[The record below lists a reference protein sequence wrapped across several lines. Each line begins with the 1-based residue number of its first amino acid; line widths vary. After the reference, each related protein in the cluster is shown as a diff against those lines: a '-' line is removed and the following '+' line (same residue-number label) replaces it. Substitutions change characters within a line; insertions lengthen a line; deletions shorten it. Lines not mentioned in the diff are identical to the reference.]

1 MFLLCN
7 ASLSILEFMPVS
19 TLVILATTCAF
30 FGRFSPKAEEQV
42 DGTTSSK
49 SRATQQE
56 EGCRRAGFKL
66 FDFILIIRYSGNVVV
81 RPLSCLGF
89 HAVAFCASASAHP
102 ARSLWKRNGVS
113 VLWWISAPPCSSLLR
128 VHLPRRISYAVRVR
142 LQVLPASQPSSVS
155 VLVRNTETDRILVD
169 SDFSSNV
176 RCMQWATSAVVLHPL
191 PHVDSAVS
199 CSVSIQDCTRSGSG
213 SHDRAVGRKETSG
226 QWHRPLFISAVAL
239 RPPSS
244 ARIPPFCHF
253 FPPPCPSSS
262 DPFSSPG
269 YFPSFFYPP
278 HGPRLPA
285 PLSPCFVSRS
295 APPAPPLTAVV
306 LLHASRS
313 KVFSVSP
320 ALSQIRAHSVLYT
333 CVDGLPPLGAPTFC
347 P

>member
-1 MFLLCN
+1 M
-7 ASLSILEFMPVS
+7 
-19 TLVILATTCAF
+19 
-30 FGRFSPKAEEQV
+30 
-42 DGTTSSK
+42 
-49 SRATQQE
+49 
-56 EGCRRAGFKL
+56 
-66 FDFILIIRYSGNVVV
+66 
-81 RPLSCLGF
+81 
-89 HAVAFCASASAHP
+89 
-102 ARSLWKRNGVS
+102 
-113 VLWWISAPPCSSLLR
+113 
-128 VHLPRRISYAVRVR
+128 
-142 LQVLPASQPSSVS
+142 
-155 VLVRNTETDRILVD
+155 
-169 SDFSSNV
+169 
-176 RCMQWATSAVVLHPL
+176 
-191 PHVDSAVS
+191 
-199 CSVSIQDCTRSGSG
+199 SIQDCTRSGSG

-313 KVFSVSP
+313 EVFSVSP
-320 ALSQIRAHSVLYT
+320 ALSQIRVYVAEGVSICLSIQYSNLVWVCTDTQTDWVQHSGVRAMYVLSRGRYDICASST
-333 CVDGLPPLGAPTFC
+333 STSTPRPGAFRPLHPVSTDSRRSAPRPFLPKLHRSRPRIKHRIPAAFAPLDHAGGLTRSHVWGHPP
-347 P
+347 